1 MIVIAILSGILSVV
15 VGLFASLEINTSSGP
30 SIIVVA
36 LLLFIIS
43 LVPLEIKGQL
53 QKR

>member
-1 MIVIAILSGILSVV
+1 MIIIAILSGILSVIM
-15 VGLFASLEINTSSGP
+15 GLFASLEINTSSGP

-36 LLLFIIS
+36 LLMFVIS

-53 QKR
+53 QK

>member
-1 MIVIAILSGILSVV
+1 MVIIATLAGVVSVIA
-15 VGLFASLEINTSSGP
+15 GLFVSLEINTSSGP

-43 LVPLEIKGQL
+43 LIPLEIKGQL
-53 QKR
+53 QK